1 MAARQTEDN
10 SRGDGRV
17 AASRVGI
24 RNETSIDG
32 SGSGWSVTQ
41 RPPPDEPQKF
51 MSRIP
56 VPSHSPS
63 NHRGAGAQRA
73 VSPVPFPD
81 RSASPLPGGL
91 QRHQTQASMSSVSSS
106 MAETRKKQS
115 KRDEVSTCW
124 FRYASASLFPRHATC
139 FYGRGTYTCVQHQA
153 FSTLSCHVAAPQLV
167 SPSPHHGHLASP
179 TYSLCV
185 LLRLS
190 VRR

>member
-1 MAARQTEDN
+1 MWH
-10 SRGDGRV
+10 RGKQRTTDAVTG
-17 AASRVGI
+17 ASRTAGLEFGT
-24 RNETSIDG
+24 RRAGGQSPNA
-32 SGSGWSVTQ
+32 
-41 RPPPDEPQKF
+41 PPDDLQKF

-115 KRDEVSTCW
+115 KRDEVS
-124 FRYASASLFPRHATC
+124 ASASL
-139 FYGRGTYTCVQHQA
+139 
-153 FSTLSCHVAAPQLV
+153 
-167 SPSPHHGHLASP
+167 SPPC
-179 TYSLCV
+179 YV
-185 LLRLS
+185 LLRAWYIHVCPAPDVQHSFVPCRSTLARLTIS
-190 VRR
+190 S